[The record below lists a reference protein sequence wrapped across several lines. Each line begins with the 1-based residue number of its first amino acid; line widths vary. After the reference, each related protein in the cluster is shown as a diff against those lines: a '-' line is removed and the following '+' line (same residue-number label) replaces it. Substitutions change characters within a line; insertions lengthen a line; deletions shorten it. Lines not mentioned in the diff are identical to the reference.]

1 MLTSESKKYVAAV
14 AALKKDFDAR
24 VDKVTVTMG
33 YKTGAACIDM
43 VQLLYTWRN
52 MYAHSAPR

>member
-1 MLTSESKKYVAAV
+1 VLTSESKKYVAAV

-24 VDKVTVTMG
+24 VDKVTLTMG

-43 VQLLYTWRN
+43 VQLL
-52 MYAHSAPR
+52 

>member
-24 VDKVTVTMG
+24 VDKVTLTIG
-33 YKTGAACIDM
+33 YKNGAACMDM
-43 VQLLYTWRN
+43 VQLL
-52 MYAHSAPR
+52 